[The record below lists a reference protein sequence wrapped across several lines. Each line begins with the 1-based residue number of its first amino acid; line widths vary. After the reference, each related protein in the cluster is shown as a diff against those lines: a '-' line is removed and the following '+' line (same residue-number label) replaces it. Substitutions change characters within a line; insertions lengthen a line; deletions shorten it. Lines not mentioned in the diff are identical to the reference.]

1 VSTPQTGTQPPD
13 RRAQRLL
20 SYSGKN
26 MIYSLLAVLVVAFA
40 VWALMPSPE
49 SLQRRPVEIDSVA
62 AYAAEQSAWPVW
74 VPQGQGEEWT
84 PTRARFGEVVE
95 VQTWRMGW
103 VSPAG
108 EYVALDQAADITD
121 GWRAAVLDGAEQQ
134 GTRSVTGPT
143 GGQEWQL
150 WIGEE
155 ETHLV
160 LPAGTGDT
168 PTTVVHGT
176 AAEDELVE
184 FIGYLEPYQP

>member
-1 VSTPQTGTQPPD
+1 MSTPQTGTQPPD

-84 PTRARFGEVVE
+84 PTRVRFGEVAE
-95 VQTWRMGW
+95 VSTWRMGW

-108 EYVALDQAADITD
+108 EYVALDQAAAITD
-121 GWRAAVLDGAEQQ
+121 GWRSAVLDGAEQQ

>member
-1 VSTPQTGTQPPD
+1 
-13 RRAQRLL
+13 
-20 SYSGKN
+20 
-26 MIYSLLAVLVVAFA
+26 
-40 VWALMPSPE
+40 MPSPE

-95 VQTWRMGW
+95 VPTWRMGW

-108 EYVALDQAADITD
+108 DYVALDQAADITD

-134 GTRSVTGPT
+134 GTRSVSAPT

-160 LPAGTGDT
+160 LPGDDQLAT
-168 PTTVVHGT
+168 VVVHGT
-176 AAEDELVE
+176 AEEAELVE